1 MADKLGDFIVGTA
14 LETIET
20 EKLIKEFEQGIVK
33 DVYENNTPVDK
44 VVHDLQG
51 YIQSKGIQMNRVV
64 MDDVYQPSS
73 MAERNVTT
81 WLTSK
86 NVESGRSSVTPVST
100 VVDHES
106 LRMVFYI
113 WLFQVM
119 EPRLRAGYNVE
130 KSVAPVSTVDHLYID
145 SDIWVHIGC
154 GTPPTQIQCGG

>member
-20 EKLIKEFEQGIVK
+20 EKLIKEFEQVIVK
-33 DVYENNTPVDK
+33 DVYENNTPVHK

-64 MDDVYQPSS
+64 VGNVYQPSS

-100 VVDHES
+100 VVAHES
-106 LRMVFYI
+106 LRMDFDILV
-113 WLFQVM
+113 V
-119 EPRLRAGYNVE
+119 PGY
-130 KSVAPVSTVDHLYID
+130 
-145 SDIWVHIGC
+145 
-154 GTPPTQIQCGG
+154 GTPSQSWLQRRGVGCACEYSRSFSS